1 MRAVVLALGV
11 VAMSAE
17 LTVEPYEAPAPIF
30 EPTEAQFGRF
40 MDEDPPPMRWA
51 LEDALPADVV
61 GLLASGGGVG
71 KSHLI
76 YQLGMSMVS
85 GAPFAGLQ
93 VCEPGAFLYV
103 AAEDD
108 GPELHRRGRRIL
120 DHFRAQPDWE
130 PIHDAAVAERLHVVS
145 RVGENNLL
153 TARRSDGEVHQTAL
167 VDQIAEVAN
176 LIPNLRWIVLEPAS
190 RFRGGKANDEDDATR
205 FVEAMEALKKATGA
219 GVLTAAHV
227 SQAGLKEGGGAEIVR
242 GSTAFVDGVRWVATM
257 QKLRKDQAADYGVDR
272 DEAARYIRLEI
283 PKSNYT
289 SEFAGMWLRRE
300 AGGVLVPTELERRER
315 TRTRQNTERRYQEVL
330 ANVQELLAREGPL
343 TPNAIETEYSG
354 RLGPLGAGQKE
365 TRDVLKSAVHRGD
378 LEERKNTGRGGGK
391 VLVLPGADE

>member
-1 MRAVVLALGV
+1 MSTELAVDIRH
-11 VAMSAE
+11 
-17 LTVEPYEAPAPIF
+17 PAPELLF
-30 EPTEAQFGRF
+30 DPGAAQFGRF
-40 MDEDPPPMRWA
+40 LDEDPPPMRWA
-51 LEDALPADVV
+51 LDGALPASVV

-76 YQLGMSMVS
+76 YQLAMSIAT
-85 GAPFAGLQ
+85 GAPFAGLE
-93 VCEPGAFLYV
+93 VRDPGAFLYI

-108 GPELHRRGRRIL
+108 EDELHRRGRRIL
-120 DHFRAQPDWE
+120 DHFQSQPGWQ

-145 RVGENNLL
+145 RVGEKNLL
-153 TARRSDGEVHQTAL
+153 TARRSDGEVHQTVL
-167 VDQIAEVAN
+167 VDRILEVAN
-176 LIPNLRWIVLEPAS
+176 LIPNLRWIALEPAS

-205 FVEAMEALKKATGA
+205 FVEAMEALKKATRA

-242 GSTAFVDGVRWVATM
+242 GSTALVDGVRWVATM
-257 QKLRKDQAADYGVDR
+257 QKLRRDQAAEYGVDR
-272 DEAARYIRLEI
+272 DDASQYIRFEI

-289 SEFAGMWLRRE
+289 SEFEGMWLRRE
-300 AGGVLVPTELERRER
+300 SGGVLVPAELERRER
-315 TRTRQNTERRYQEVL
+315 TKTRQNTERRYQEVL
-330 ANVQELLAREGPL
+330 ANVQALLAREGPL
-343 TPNAIETEYSG
+343 TPNVIETEYSG